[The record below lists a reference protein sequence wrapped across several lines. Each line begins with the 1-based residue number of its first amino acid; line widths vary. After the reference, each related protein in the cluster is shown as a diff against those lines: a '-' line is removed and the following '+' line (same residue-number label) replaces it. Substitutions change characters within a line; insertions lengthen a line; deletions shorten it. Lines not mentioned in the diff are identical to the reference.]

1 MRHPQAAIPSVTSR
15 RCFLRSVSIAATTSM
30 FSVAQLALAAPHAT
44 ANTPSQK
51 GSALD
56 EKRMRALAAWT
67 ALTFQTPNPVPYGA
81 EIVHSE
87 SGESLIRA
95 TNAVRDEH
103 DPSAHAELRSIRLA
117 CKKLNAYS
125 LSR

>member
-1 MRHPQAAIPSVTSR
+1 MKEHCMRHPQTAIPSVTSR

-30 FSVAQLALAAPHAT
+30 FPAAQSALAAAHAT
-44 ANTPSQK
+44 ASTPGEK

-67 ALTFQTPNPVPYGA
+67 ALTFQTPNPVPFGS

-95 TNAVRDEH
+95 TNAVREEH
-103 DPSAHAELRSIRLA
+103 DPSAHAELRAI
-117 CKKLNAYS
+117 
-125 LSR
+125 